1 MPQGSILGPLLFS
14 IFINDLIHVT
24 DKLIFI
30 MYADDTTIY
39 FSLEDFD
46 QATKERYFNSELEKI
61 NLWLKLNKL
70 SPNVKKKEVIFSRK
84 QKQIAAITLS
94 INGKDIESVEHFN
107 FLVLFW
113 TKSCPG

>member
-1 MPQGSILGPLLFS
+1 M
-14 IFINDLIHVT
+14 T
-24 DKLIFI
+24 DKLKFI

-46 QATKERYFNSELEKI
+46 PATRERDINSELVKI

-70 SPNVKKKEVIFSRK
+70 SLNVKKTKSVIFSRK

-94 INGKDIESVEHFN
+94 INGEDIENVEQTFGYYIGRRA
-107 FLVLFW
+107 VLD
-113 TKSCPG
+113 KSHSYVVR